1 MGQAADGAAISTVM
15 GGGGWLFQRQKS
27 IRKTEI
33 LTGTSR
39 VGTSLRGDLVLY
51 IEESRK
57 QVLGFV
63 CNAFFRRGFRFM
75 GQLVGNAHDDEPYR

>member
-1 MGQAADGAAISTVM
+1 MGQAADGAAISAVM

-27 IRKTEI
+27 TRKTEI
-33 LTGTSR
+33 LTG
-39 VGTSLRGDLVLY
+39 LRGDLVLY